1 MLRYNLAGKWQE
13 HTPATVHPVSW
24 LADQVLV
31 VLSQIKAAERVDG
44 VPVYPE
50 AQPLATGVQVEPA
63 GVLAQAVEKTVEN
76 T

>member
-1 MLRYNLAGKWQE
+1 M
-13 HTPATVHPVSW
+13 
-24 LADQVLV
+24 
-31 VLSQIKAAERVDG
+31 VLSHVKAAERVDG